1 MLGPV
6 LSMKRYKISLVSIA
20 VVFVSAAVVWFLVE
34 DRVRKTILVR
44 LEQSAFLAARSVEA
58 EIDRF
63 RYLPTI
69 AGEDERVRALLRAP
83 QDPERIAAANAYLS
97 TAVAASGATYLYLLD
112 SEGLTLASSNWDH
125 PDSLVGTN
133 YGFRPYFKDAMK
145 EGDGS
150 YYGIGVTT
158 GKPGYF
164 MSRRI
169 GAGPGGQSGVVVVK
183 IDLLPLEASWKS
195 AAQNLSL
202 ADRYGIVFLT
212 GNSDWKYR
220 PIAALTQAALDTLI
234 ASRTYEGV
242 DLGSRRPIAAGEN
255 VSDLLA
261 SGEDL
266 FERIDDNLLSA
277 SVRLP
282 REDWTLFA
290 STDLAP
296 ARDSATVWSLIT
308 VLVGMLLTG
317 ALHFLLQRRQLVALR
332 LQQSE
337 MLERKVEE
345 RTRDLAREIEV
356 RKAAEHDLK
365 VAQDGLVHAE
375 KMAALGRMSAA
386 IVHEVSQPLAALETT
401 LASTSLLA
409 RSVEEKGVASR
420 IESARNLVR
429 RMQKTVKHLK
439 TFSRKDRA
447 EIEVFDCVESLKAAV
462 EIAGPRAQRIGVKP
476 KIQAPDAVYVSGSS
490 IRLEQVFLNLL
501 LNAIDALEESPSPR
515 ITVTVNA
522 SDAYVDIAVADNG
535 HGISPEDFDQAME
548 PFFTTKAGS
557 EGLGLG
563 LSISAAIVEDHGG
576 ALRLS
581 PDPQGGTRAIVRLP
595 LHVEKVR
602 AAE

>member
-1 MLGPV
+1 MSPV
-6 LSMKRYKISLVSIA
+6 LSMKRYKISLGSIA
-20 VVFVSAAVVWFLVE
+20 VVFVSAVVVWLLVD
-34 DRVRKTILVR
+34 DRMKKAILVR

-83 QDPERIAAANAYLS
+83 RDPERVASANAYLS
-97 TAVAASGATYLYLLD
+97 NAVAASGATYLYLLD
-112 SEGLTLASSNWDH
+112 SEGLTLASSNWDQ
-125 PDSLVGTN
+125 PDSLVGRN

-169 GAGPGGQSGVVVVK
+169 DAGPGGQPGVVVVK
-183 IDLLPLEASWKS
+183 IDLLPLEASWES

-220 PIAALTQAALDTLI
+220 PIARLTQATLDTLI
-234 ASRTYEGV
+234 ASRTYEGI
-242 DLGSRRPIAAGEN
+242 DLSTRQPIAAGEN
-255 VSDLLA
+255 AGDLLE

-277 SVRLP
+277 SIRLP
-282 REDWTLFA
+282 REGWTLFA
-290 STDLAP
+290 SADLTP
-296 ARDSATVWSLIT
+296 ARDSATLWSLIT

-345 RTRDLAREIEV
+345 RTRDLAHEIEV

-409 RSVEEKGVASR
+409 RSVEEKGVSSR
-420 IESARNLVR
+420 IDSARNLVR
-429 RMQKTVKHLK
+429 RMQKTVRHLK

-447 EIEVFDCVESLKAAV
+447 EIEVFDCVESLRAAV
-462 EIAGPRAQRIGVKP
+462 EIAGSRADRIGVKP
-476 KIQAPDAVYVSGSS
+476 KIEARGAAYVAGSA

-501 LNAIDALEESPSPR
+501 LNAIDALEQSPSPR

-522 SDAYVDIAVADNG
+522 SDAYVDIAVSDNG
-535 HGISPEDFDQAME
+535 HGISPENFDQAME

-576 ALRLS
+576 ELCLS
-581 PDPQGGTRAIVRLP
+581 PDPQGGTRATVRLP